1 MPEAVCL
8 CQLASIPIR
17 SRVLV
22 LVHHIEAFKTTNTGR
37 LAKLALGAD
46 FERWGLP
53 DRPLPTL
60 PDGPLL
66 LLFPFDEARELC
78 AADAQSGAT
87 LVVPDGNWPQARK
100 IARRVGAHPLVTRV
114 KLADHESHYGLRRTE
129 RTNAL
134 STFESIAHALAIL
147 EGQRG
152 PEVAR
157 ECLSMFDAFVA
168 RHTTFTAGP
177 QRSNEP

>member
-8 CQLASIPIR
+8 CQLASIAVR
-17 SRVLV
+17 THLLV

-37 LAKLALGAD
+37 LARIALGAG

-53 DRPLPTL
+53 DQPLPTL

-66 LLFPFDEARELC
+66 LLFPFDDARELC
-78 AADAQSGAT
+78 AADAESGAT

-100 IARRVGAHPLVTRV
+100 IARRVGAHRLVTRV
-114 KLADHESHYGLRRTE
+114 KLADHESHYALRRTKRE
-129 RTNAL
+129 GAL

-147 EGQRG
+147 EGERG

-157 ECLSMFDAFVA
+157 DCLAMFDAFVA

-177 QRSNEP
+177 LRSKEP